1 MKVMIATDGT
11 EAAVHAARRAVD
23 LLHPDAKIEL
33 VTVIPARPDPMEDAG
48 GIEGPAIT
56 DREADEEWNRAV
68 SAGRDALE
76 RTERA
81 MEVEVDEAKLVPTT
95 ERTDQALIA
104 LVQEER
110 PALLVLGSRE
120 LGWFDRV
127 LRGSVGERL
136 LHHAPC
142 PLLIVGREG

>member
-11 EAAVHAARRAVD
+11 EEAVHAAREAVR
-23 LLHPDAKIEL
+23 LLRPDARIEL

-56 DREADEEWNRAV
+56 DREADEEWGRAV
-68 SAGRDALE
+68 TAGREALE

-81 MEVEVDEAKLVPTT
+81 MDVEVDEAKLVPTS
-95 ERTDQALIA
+95 ERTDQALVA
-104 LVQEER
+104 LVHEEG
-110 PALLVLGSRE
+110 PDLLVLGSRE
-120 LGWFDRV
+120 LGWFDRM

-136 LHHAPC
+136 LHHPPC